1 MQKGYICSWK
11 QDVAPNDNRN
21 IYSFCQ
27 LGENAAYWPTR
38 YVAEAEC
45 MNLNR
50 GVTIPPGGIYV
61 INNFQVE
68 EAGPD
73 RFLIFC
79 EAPFEELKY
88 SPFYRP

>member
-1 MQKGYICSWK
+1 MQKGYICDRK
-11 QDVAPNDNRN
+11 QDEPPNDNRN

-27 LGENAAYWPTR
+27 LAKDAAYWPSR
-38 YVAEAEC
+38 YLAEAEC
-45 MNLNR
+45 MDLNR
-50 GVTIPPGGIYV
+50 GVRIPPGGAYV
-61 INNFQVE
+61 ANNFHVE
-68 EAGPD
+68 EAEPD